1 MFLSNLQTAIVMT
14 PFAPSLS
21 LAAVAVVLF
30 AIFGQAA
37 QGKSVIILHRSTFER
52 KLLGRAVVCV
62 RNIAIR
68 WKNLKIV
75 LVKARTHSHNP
86 PQNNSNDFKLVASK
100 FLTEPTALPNTVS
113 SKSDWLSHEHC
124 VRQWVAIGEKNSE
137 LLTSPEILTWNNGV
151 KWVLVVEIGRPCE
164 NN

>member
-62 RNIAIR
+62 RNIDAER
-68 WKNLKIV
+68 
-75 LVKARTHSHNP
+75 
-86 PQNNSNDFKLVASK
+86 
-100 FLTEPTALPNTVS
+100 
-113 SKSDWLSHEHC
+113 
-124 VRQWVAIGEKNSE
+124 
-137 LLTSPEILTWNNGV
+137 
-151 KWVLVVEIGRPCE
+151 
-164 NN
+164 